1 VNYLRNNEF
10 YENGFEGLYAT
21 GFTGLLKG
29 FVHKIMESP
38 FSNSKFDK
46 ILEVGAGS
54 GNHLQYVGTNFKEYY
69 ATDIVVDGDLSSNA
83 ISGKLF
89 VFAQDAQKLDFE
101 STTFDRVIATC
112 LIAHLDNPIQALSEW
127 RRVAK
132 DLGNITIYIPCE
144 PGLLLRLF
152 RFTFLL
158 PKSLLKGVSDFN
170 SAIVLEHRNS
180 YLLVKHAIKKEFA
193 NDKIKLRRYP
203 FPFLSWNFN
212 IFAVVN
218 IRVTKG

>member
-1 VNYLRNNEF
+1 MRNNEF
-10 YENGFEGLYAT
+10 YEKSFEGLYAT

-29 FVHKIMESP
+29 FVHKIMELP
-38 FSNSKFDK
+38 FSNSKSEK

-54 GNHLQYVGTNFKEYY
+54 GTHLNYVGANFKEYY
-69 ATDIVVDGDLSSNA
+69 ATDIVVNGDLRSKGMPEK
-83 ISGKLF
+83 IF
-89 VFAQDAQKLDFE
+89 VLAQDAQKLDFE
-101 STTFDRVIATC
+101 STNFDRVIATC

-132 DLGNITIYIPCE
+132 DGGNITIYIPCE

-152 RFTFLL
+152 RFIFLL
-158 PKSLLKGVSDFN
+158 PKSLLKGVSSFN
-170 SAIVLEHRNS
+170 SSIVLEHRNS
-180 YLLVKHAIKKEFA
+180 YLFIKHAIKNEFA
-193 NDKIKLRRYP
+193 NDKIKLTRYP

-218 IRVTKG
+218 IKVNKG

>member
-1 VNYLRNNEF
+1 MNCLRNNVF
-10 YENGFEGLYAT
+10 YEKSFEGLYAT

-38 FSNSKFDK
+38 FSNSKFEK

-54 GNHLQYVGTNFKEYY
+54 GIHFNYVGANFNKYY
-69 ATDIVVDGDLSSNA
+69 ATEIVINGDLSSKA
-83 ISGKLF
+83 ISEKPIIL
-89 VFAQDAQKLDFE
+89 AQDAQKLDFE
-101 STTFDRVIATC
+101 STSFDRVVATC
-112 LIAHLDNPIQALSEW
+112 LIAHLDNPIQALNEW

-132 DLGNITIYIPCE
+132 DSGNITIYIPCE

-152 RFTFLL
+152 RFVFLL

-170 SAIVLEHRNS
+170 SSIVLENRNS
-180 YLLVKHAIKKEFA
+180 YLFIKYAIKKEFT
-193 NDKIKLRRYP
+193 NDKIKLTRYP

-212 IFAVVN
+212 IFAVANIKVN
-218 IRVTKG
+218 KG